1 MKRIFTVDIHDEYR
15 SYQII
20 DKMTFILLTYLKY
33 FYFNEWVSLPLE
45 FEKVYKCRAQ
55 LKTEKPPFQEKT
67 NGLFIVLVQVY
78 IYWKAS
84 EIWSCELYEFYGVNL
99 WFYLYPLV
107 VVARGH

>member
-1 MKRIFTVDIHDEYR
+1 MKRIFTVDIHDGYR

-55 LKTEKPPFQEKT
+55 LKTEKPPFQEKKKWP
-67 NGLFIVLVQVY
+67 VY
-78 IYWKAS
+78 CTRPSIYILKG
-84 EIWSCELYEFYGVNL
+84 I
-99 WFYLYPLV
+99 
-107 VVARGH
+107 

>member
-55 LKTEKPPFQEKT
+55 LKTEKPPFQDKRK
-67 NGLFIVLVQVY
+67 G
-78 IYWKAS
+78 K
-84 EIWSCELYEFYGVNL
+84 
-99 WFYLYPLV
+99 
-107 VVARGH
+107 